1 MDTSHHDTLAPIP
14 GHVKEALRGGAADP
28 ETGLTLADAN
38 SLLEPGYLP
47 LETGYTRLPNGQMF
61 IAVLTQMPDTKGK
74 MIDWWFGY
82 AGDTQKYK
90 MWHPK
95 SHIKG
100 DWDEHWS
107 PGHYIGASHL
117 AHEYVGEEFMK
128 LRITFHEP
136 SEYLDTSRFTEAN
149 VGAVLCA
156 RVGFLDKPVDFAHLI
171 HFVRDTEEGCEM
183 RSRFWSGDFKFRNQ
197 FVGPMVDRILNT
209 RFMRKKLVKEKIGRD
224 LTIHC
229 AEEMNHL
236 AGFLPDLYK
245 RETG

>member
-1 MDTSHHDTLAPIP
+1 MEIRHQDTLAPLP
-14 GHVKEALRGGAADP
+14 DHVKEALQGGPADP
-28 ETGLTLADAN
+28 ESGLSLADAN
-38 SLLEPGYLP
+38 GLLQPGYLP
-47 LETGYTRLPNGQMF
+47 LETGYTRLPNGQMY
-61 IAVLTQMPDTKGK
+61 IAVLTKMPGAKGK

-95 SHIKG
+95 AHVIG
-100 DWDEHWS
+100 EWDEHWS

-117 AHEYVGEEFMK
+117 VHEHLGEELVQ
-128 LRITFHEP
+128 LRITFREP
-136 SEYLDTSRFTEAN
+136 SEYLDTSRFAEAKA
-149 VGAVLCA
+149 GAVVCGRA
-156 RVGFLDKPVDFAHLI
+156 GFLDKPVDFAHVI

-197 FVGPMVDRILNT
+197 FVGPAVDRVLNT
-209 RFMRKKLVKEKIGRD
+209 RFMRKKLVKEEIGRD

-236 AGFLPDLYK
+236 AGFLPNLYK